1 MADLTSAGS
10 YFQTYD
16 NAGTGIA
23 ASKLGVNRK
32 AVAGQG
38 IAGATHICTVDLN
51 GGGNFTQA
59 KLDGFLEGLQSGAS
73 LVDGNA
79 KSDAFVVVA
88 VKGAVG
94 DAAIT
99 VVAQGTGTPSTTAQ
113 EYFADVDITAVNTI
127 PGISG

>member
-1 MADLTSAGS
+1 MADLTSSGS
-10 YFQTYD
+10 YFQTFD
-16 NAGTGIA
+16 NTGTGVA
-23 ASKLGVNRK
+23 ASKLGANK
-32 AVAGQG
+32 LGKAGQG

-59 KLDGFLEGLQSGAS
+59 KLDGFLTGIAHGKGLVTAS
-73 LVDGNA
+73 V
-79 KSDAFVVVA
+79 KDAFTVVA

-94 DAAIT
+94 DSAIT
-99 VVAQGTGTPSTTAQ
+99 VVVQGTGTPSTVAQ